1 MFDNTSRYVNIETA
15 ALTVT
20 DRDGSL
26 SEVRYVRRRFLPDAS
41 SLQIM
46 SEHSVIQGA
55 RLDYITA
62 KFLGDPTQFWR
73 IVDAE
78 NALNPDEL
86 DEEPGR
92 VLHIPVPHF

>member
-1 MFDNTSRYVNIETA
+1 MFDPRSRYANIDTA
-15 ALTVT
+15 TLSVT
-20 DRDGSL
+20 DRDGNT
-26 SEVRYVRRRFLPDAS
+26 SEIRYVKRRFLPVAS
-41 SLQIM
+41 ELQIM
-46 SEHSVIQGA
+46 AEHSVVQGE

-78 NALNPDEL
+78 NVLDPDEL